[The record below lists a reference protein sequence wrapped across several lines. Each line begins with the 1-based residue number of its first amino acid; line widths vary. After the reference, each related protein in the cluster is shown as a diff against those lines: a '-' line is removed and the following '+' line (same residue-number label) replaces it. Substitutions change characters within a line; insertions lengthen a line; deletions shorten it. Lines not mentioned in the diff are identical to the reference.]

1 MVCLSEISELSSEL
15 ACLPDSRSILFY
27 RRFVEYFFRCQVI
40 YLSRLRSKFTFRT
53 VKNPK
58 P

>member
-15 ACLPDSRSILFY
+15 ACLPDSRSIPFY
-27 RRFVEYFFRCQVI
+27 RRFVEYFFSRQVI

-53 VKNPK
+53 SKK